1 MIKNKINNRVYLAVL
16 LSIFLFI
23 GIGLSV
29 DSGEQ
34 KGLVTHV
41 DGSAKKQKLAEIQW
55 TNVELN
61 TEVTSGERVRTFIKS
76 RAELELAE
84 LDKIRM
90 APKTTIDIL
99 KLYEETKEQ
108 KRETQVLL
116 QEGDLW
122 ANVAKKSENMSFSIG
137 TPVAAAAITGTT
149 LRMSVGGDSTSELK
163 VYKGE
168 VIITNAPESKKVV
181 PKSIVPYE
189 IEGPHEI
196 PGPREVTLEEWA
208 LIVKSMQK
216 VKINKKGQVTYSGD
230 FASADPD
237 ENNDWVRWN
246 LEQDKLGK

>member
-1 MIKNKINNRVYLAVL
+1 MLKNKITNKAYLAVL
-16 LSIFLFI
+16 VFIFLFI
-23 GIGLSV
+23 GLGLSV
-29 DSGEQ
+29 DNKEQ
-34 KGLVTHV
+34 KGLVTYV
-41 DGSAKKQKLAEIQW
+41 DGSAKKQKLADVQW

-61 TEVTSGERVRTFIKS
+61 TEVTGGERVRTFVKS

-108 KRETQVLL
+108 QRETQVLL

-122 ANVAKKSENMSFSIG
+122 ANVAKKSENMSFAIG
-137 TPVAAAAITGTT
+137 TPIAAAAITGTT
-149 LRMSVGGDSTSELK
+149 LRMNVAQDSTSELK

-168 VIITNAPESKKVV
+168 VIITNAPESKDVV

-216 VKINKKGQVTYSGD
+216 VKINNKGQVTSSGN
-230 FASADPD
+230 FASTDSD
-237 ENNDWVRWN
+237 ENSDWVRWN
-246 LEQDKLGK
+246 LELDKEQK

>member
-1 MIKNKINNRVYLAVL
+1 MLKNKVNNRVYLAIFVF
-16 LSIFLFI
+16 IFLFI

-29 DSGEQ
+29 DSGVQ

-41 DGSAKKQKLAEIQW
+41 DGSAKKQKLAEVQW

-61 TEVTSGERVRTFIKS
+61 TEVTGGERVRTFVKS

-137 TPVAAAAITGTT
+137 TPIAAAAITGTT
-149 LRMSVGGDSTSELK
+149 LRMSVGNDSTSELK

-168 VIITNAPESKKVV
+168 VIITNAPESKDVV

-196 PGPREVTLEEWA
+196 PGPREVTIEEWA

-216 VKINKKGQVTYSGD
+216 VKINKNGQVTYSGD

-237 ENNDWVRWN
+237 ESTDWVRWN
-246 LEQDKLGK
+246 LEQDKLAK

>member
-1 MIKNKINNRVYLAVL
+1 MIKNIINYKVSLAVL
-16 LSIFLFI
+16 IIVFLFI
-23 GIGLSV
+23 GLGLSI
-29 DSGEQ
+29 DNEEQ

-41 DGSAKKQKLAEIQW
+41 DGSAKKQKLADIQW

-61 TEVTSGERVRTFIKS
+61 SEIIGGERVRTFAQS

-99 KLYEETKEQ
+99 KLYEETKDQ

-149 LRMSVGGDSTSELK
+149 LRMSVGNDSTSELK

-168 VIITNAPESKKVV
+168 VIITNAPESKDVV

-216 VKINKKGQVTYSGD
+216 VKINNKGQLTYSGE
-230 FASADPD
+230 FATTDPD
-237 ENNDWVRWN
+237 ENSNWVRWN
-246 LEQDKLGK
+246 LEKDKLGE

>member
-1 MIKNKINNRVYLAVL
+1 MIKNIINYKVSLAVL
-16 LSIFLFI
+16 IIVFLFI
-23 GIGLSV
+23 GLGLSI
-29 DSGEQ
+29 DDEEQ

-41 DGSAKKQKLAEIQW
+41 DGSAKKQKLADVQW

-61 TEVTSGERVRTFIKS
+61 SEVIGGERVRTFAQS

-99 KLYEETKEQ
+99 KLYEETKDQ

-149 LRMSVGGDSTSELK
+149 LRMNVGNDSTSELK

-168 VIITNAPESKKVV
+168 VIITNAPESKDVV

-208 LIVKSMQK
+208 LIVKSMQT
-216 VKINKKGQVTYSGD
+216 VKINNKGQLTYSGE
-230 FASADPD
+230 FATTDPD
-237 ENNDWVRWN
+237 ENSAWVRWN
-246 LEQDKLGK
+246 LEKDKLGE

>member
-1 MIKNKINNRVYLAVL
+1 MLKIKMNNKAYLAVL
-16 LSIFLFI
+16 VFIFLFI
-23 GIGLSV
+23 GLGLSI
-29 DSGEQ
+29 DKNEQ
-34 KGLVTHV
+34 KGLVTYV
-41 DGSAKKQKLAEIQW
+41 DGSAKKQKLAEMQW

-61 TEVTSGERVRTFIKS
+61 SEVTGGERVRTFVKS

-108 KRETQVLL
+108 KMETQVLL

-122 ANVAKKSENMSFSIG
+122 ANVAKKSDNMSFSIG
-137 TPVAAAAITGTT
+137 TPIAAAAITGTT
-149 LRMSVGGDSTSELK
+149 LRMNVGEDSTSELK

-168 VIITNAPESKKVV
+168 VIITNAPESKDVV

-196 PGPREVTLEEWA
+196 PGPHEVTLEEWA

-216 VKINKKGQVTYSGD
+216 VKINKNGQVSYSGN
-230 FASADPD
+230 FASTDSD
-237 ENNDWVRWN
+237 ENSDWVRWN
-246 LEQDKLGK
+246 LELDKLKK